1 MKHFLTLT
9 RMRIR
14 LTLRN
19 RMFLFFSVIMPF
31 GFFFLYAGVFAKGDP
46 RAVRFFLGPVISLAV
61 MGSFWGLSAA
71 LVTFRE
77 QGILRRFHVTPVTA
91 SDMLASSIVANYVLT
106 VPTVALELLFARII
120 FHVTDFGNMLAF
132 FVLVTVGVVSFASMG
147 LIVASV
153 TNTMQETQVLN
164 QLIWLPLIFLSGAT
178 MPLPYLPHVAQK
190 FALFLPAT
198 YLVWGLEAA
207 TFFSQPIGKVLVE
220 AFSLGIWAILAFF
233 VAAQLFRWEPESKIP
248 RNAKL
253 WAAATALPFILLG
266 IWENQQG
273 TLLLQSQAAYLAL
286 ERLEKNN
293 PSHVK
298 TGQPPGSAD
307 PSDKDQPNHGP
318 F

>member
-9 RMRIR
+9 AMRIR

-19 RMFLFFSVIMPF
+19 KMFLFFSVIMPF

-46 RAVRFFLGPVISLAV
+46 AKVRFFLGPVISLAV

-91 SDMLASSIVANYVLT
+91 ADMLASSIVANYILT
-106 VPTVALELLFARII
+106 LPTVVIELLFAR
-120 FHVTDFGNMLAF
+120 FLFNVTDFGNLFSF
-132 FVLVTVGVVSFASMG
+132 FLLVTVGVVSFAAMG

-198 YLVWGLEAA
+198 YLVWGLQSA
-207 TFFSQPIGKVLVE
+207 TFFDKGVSAVWIE
-220 AFSLGIWAILAFF
+220 AASLACWAILAFF
-233 VAAQLFRWEPESKIP
+233 VASQLFRWEPESKIP
-248 RNAKL
+248 RSAKL
-253 WAAATALPFILLG
+253 WAAGTALPFLLLG
-266 IWENQQG
+266 FWENSQG
-273 TLLLQSQAAYLAL
+273 TLLLQAQSAFYLI
-286 ERLEKNN
+286 EHPEQYNQSPTQRQ
-293 PSHVK
+293 V
-298 TGQPPGSAD
+298 QPPAGD
-307 PSDKDQPNHGP
+307 PQEKPQKP